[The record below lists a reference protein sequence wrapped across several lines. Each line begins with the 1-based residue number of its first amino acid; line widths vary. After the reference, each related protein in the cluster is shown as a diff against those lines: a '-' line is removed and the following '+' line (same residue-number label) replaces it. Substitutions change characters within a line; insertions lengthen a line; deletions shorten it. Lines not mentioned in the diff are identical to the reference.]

1 MTYLEKLLQNPESL
15 EAVAHVVAKHL
26 CVDYRTNRIDN
37 EMHCDECVMNGRDCD
52 GSEGFRLLISEY
64 IPGFY
69 DDNIPDPP
77 WMSCEKDC
85 RHCKEE
91 KCSYRKADYD
101 EAVEPLYD
109 PDDYLKR
116 EVPSGNDAD

>member
-1 MTYLEKLLQNPESL
+1 MTYLEKLLQDPESM
-15 EAVAHVVAKHL
+15 EAIAHVVAKHL
-26 CVDYRTNRIDN
+26 CVDYRNNRIDN
-37 EMHCDECVMNGRDCD
+37 KMNCDDCFLNGKDCD

-85 RHCKEE
+85 ENCKEDC
-91 KCSYRKADYD
+91 KYSPD
-101 EAVEPLYD
+101 YD

-116 EVPSGNDAD
+116 EVPSGHDND